1 MTPISNPEIDCSG
14 QIASIMINQAS
25 DELFPNKHYCSLL
38 NVDFLKR
45 RHIED
50 RKALISKIGDEVAF
64 CNGYSKNNHLSMLN
78 SKKQKSL
85 RTIYSKFARTPT
97 YLSLDFESGGFEVF
111 DKNGQHLGQYS
122 FDGVRTK
129 LPAPN
134 THKLY
139 FS

>member
-64 CNGYSKNNHLSMLN
+64 RNGYSKNNHLSMLN

-85 RTIYSKFARTPT
+85 RYIANSQ
-97 YLSLDFESGGFEVF
+97 EH
-111 DKNGQHLGQYS
+111 QHTCRLILKVVDLKCSIKMGS
-122 FDGVRTK
+122 I
-129 LPAPN
+129 
-134 THKLY
+134 
-139 FS
+139 

>member
-64 CNGYSKNNHLSMLN
+64 RNGYSKNN
-78 SKKQKSL
+78 
-85 RTIYSKFARTPT
+85 A
-97 YLSLDFESGGFEVF
+97 
-111 DKNGQHLGQYS
+111 
-122 FDGVRTK
+122 
-129 LPAPN
+129 
-134 THKLY
+134 
-139 FS
+139 